1 MDRIVPCIMLI
12 DDDRATTVYNEIIIE
27 EHGGAQEVMIYNSP
41 EEALTYLTTPFTEQ
55 KLNPD
60 LILLDIN
67 MPRMDGWE
75 FIEAYSEAKKG
86 KIEGKTIIM
95 LSTTADKREYEM
107 AESNIFLHG
116 IKSKPLTHESLDE
129 ILAIHFNKN
138 SGSSFE
144 F

>member
-27 EHGGAQEVMIYNSP
+27 EHGVAKEILIYNSP
-41 EEALTYLTTPFTEQ
+41 EEALDYLTTPFTN
-55 KLNPD
+55 KKMNPD

-75 FIEAYSEAKKG
+75 FIEAYSDTLKEEGRKKA
-86 KIEGKTIIM
+86 IVM

-107 AESNIFLHG
+107 VDRNEFLNG
-116 IKSKPLTHESLDE
+116 IKSKPLTFEVLDE
-129 ILAIHFNKN
+129 ILDIYFNIPPC
-138 SGSSFE
+138 
-144 F
+144 